1 MRDAYSSVLPQ
12 SSIDPG
18 AKTATATGATVDRT
32 GAGKMFQAALIL
44 VQTGTITDGS
54 HVISV
59 EESDDN
65 SAWAAVAAGS
75 LQGSAPTLASGGAS
89 NNKCFSLG
97 YLGLKRY
104 LRVKST
110 VSGTTTGG
118 VYGASIVLAD
128 PRVLPAQ

>member
-18 AKTATATGATVDRT
+18 AKTATATGTSVDRA
-32 GAGKMFQAALIL
+32 GGGKMFQAALVI
-44 VQTGTITDGS
+44 VQTGTITDGT
-54 HVISV
+54 HAISV

-65 SAWAAVAAGS
+65 AAWGTVAAGS
-75 LQGSAPTLASGGAS
+75 LQGVAPTLATGGAS
-89 NNKCFSLG
+89 NSKCFSLG

-110 VSGTTTGG
+110 VATATTGG